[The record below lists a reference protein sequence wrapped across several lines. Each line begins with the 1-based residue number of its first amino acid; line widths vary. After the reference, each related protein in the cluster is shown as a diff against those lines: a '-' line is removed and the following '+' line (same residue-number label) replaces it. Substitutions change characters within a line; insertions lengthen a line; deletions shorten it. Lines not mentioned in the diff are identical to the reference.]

1 MTYANSTAIRSPRVA
16 PHTPPAT
23 RAGARPTGWGMTPAQ
38 RETIQ
43 QLLFA
48 SAEPAHGLGEGIDRY
63 RDEHLHVDGLAA
75 GTVEWRERGL
85 SRLAD
90 WRGRPLTGR
99 FRDVAVEL
107 YRRHGDVAGS
117 MAASTLARVL
127 NLAASWGWR
136 PAGHDLAGLANV
148 RSRQRTQVVS
158 AEHRPALLTTLAAEE
173 RPRARVLAD
182 VATLLLLTGMR
193 VSEGCGVEWDHV
205 SIADRLLMLPRT
217 KSGRPRVVPLCPAAL
232 AIVDGRPRSSRWVFA
247 RHDCDAP
254 VKPQSVRGLLYDA
267 CAAAG
272 VPRCS
277 PHILRHTWATEAMRA
292 GVADEVAAK
301 ALGHSSTKQ
310 LNRYQHARTVDV
322 EHAMLTVA
330 AAIGGRR

>member
-1 MTYANSTAIRSPRVA
+1 
-16 PHTPPAT
+16 
-23 RAGARPTGWGMTPAQ
+23 MTPAQ

-43 QLLFA
+43 QLLFS
-48 SAEPAHGLGEGIDRY
+48 SAEPARVLGDAIDRY
-63 RDEHLHVDGLAA
+63 RDEHLHVDGLAP

-85 SRLAD
+85 DRLAD
-90 WRGRPLTGR
+90 WRDRPLSSR
-99 FRDVAVEL
+99 WRDVAVEL
-107 YRRHGDVAGS
+107 YRRHGEVAGS

-127 NLAASWGWR
+127 NLAASWSWR
-136 PAGHDLAGLANV
+136 PAGHDLQGLANV

-158 AEHRPALLTTLAAEE
+158 AEHRPALLEALARES
-173 RPRARVLAD
+173 RLRARVLAD

-205 SIADRLLMLPRT
+205 SIADRLLMLPKT
-217 KSGRPRVVPLCPAAL
+217 KAKRPRVVPLCAAAL
-232 AIVDGRPRSSRWVFA
+232 SIVDAQPRASRWVFP
-247 RHDCDAP
+247 RRDGSGP
-254 VKPQSVRGLLYDA
+254 VKPQSVRGLLREA

-272 VPRCS
+272 VPSAS

-292 GVADEVAAK
+292 GIADEIAAK
-301 ALGHSSTKQ
+301 ALGHASTKQ

-322 EHAMLTVA
+322 EHAMATVA